1 MSETEPTLL
10 ASEPLPVR
18 SSEVTHVGAGV
29 IALGMDYRIDNE
41 DDDWSNRTQAQKAIF
56 LRPEQREAAIDAV
69 NACKARR
76 KVALAGSPG
85 TGKTWGT
92 HACIVGELLLRDEP
106 VLRTGKNHAT
116 LNFFRRNETTGGV
129 DAWTARWRRPL
140 GDVTSLV
147 YDFRLTAVVDPH
159 EKGIFTQ
166 AISSLSC
173 GVIVVPSDNREK
185 QYPNWG
191 KSQDGKGVVLYT
203 DPPTEAELVVICRA
217 LWNDESQRPG
227 TPKLAGDDL
236 DKEIVERALLVGPC
250 PRYII
255 SWALFDTRV
264 RQIAEK
270 IKETV
275 QDTHNGALIRSYLW
289 RTFPAESGRLQIT
302 YVDDTEKTEYVSTE
316 RSWLWRRRRRWVL
329 NPLVSYKLA
338 EAIPDVLNL
347 IYEVQGGSSA
357 GWFFE
362 RSVCEPAL
370 LHGGKMA
377 VNNFAVE
384 SEDENKTRLSLIST
398 TDLWLPERTL
408 KLATT
413 ESWEVGYGAMKNL
426 GANELLR
433 VPTYNFPF
441 LDFAAQ
447 LSGRRWAFYNTKN
460 GRTTVPTM
468 KASTGLTVLKGLG
481 VVEGKGENMTTV
493 KGQEDAEADVFFVL
507 FDDVTGRPIIDVTGS
522 AEERALFFSHIT
534 LHRLLLKPAAGTK
547 ELHGQVGRAL
557 EQFGFE
563 FINSPGVVEME
574 TAVEKDESGTA
585 P

>member
-1 MSETEPTLL
+1 MAVGMSCGIDPDSTRKSLVLL
-10 ASEPLPVR
+10 R
-18 SSEVTHVGAGV
+18 
-29 IALGMDYRIDNE
+29 R
-41 DDDWSNRTQAQKAIF
+41 
-56 LRPEQREAAIDAV
+56 EQNEAAEDAV
-69 NACKARR
+69 NASEAGW
-76 KVALAGSPG
+76 KVVLAGSPG
-85 TGKTWGT
+85 TGKTFGT
-92 HACIVGELLLRDEP
+92 MFAIVCMLLRRGRP
-106 VLRTGKNHAT
+106 VLRVGKGKFH
-116 LNFFRRNETTGGV
+116 FFKRRSDGGI
-129 DAWTARWRRPL
+129 DAWSAQFNEPL
-140 GDVTSLV
+140 EKATSLV
-147 YDFRLTAVVDPH
+147 RDGNLTAVIDPFEST
-159 EKGIFTQ
+159 EKTKDIGELPCGI
-166 AISSLSC
+166 IL
-173 GVIVVPSDNREK
+173 VPSDNEPYHFPKWEK
-185 QYPNWG
+185 SYG
-191 KSQDGKGVVLYT
+191 SRGVVLYT
-203 DPPTEAELVVICRA
+203 NPPTEAELVVICRA
-217 LWNDESQRPG
+217 LWNDESRRPG
-227 TPKLAGDDL
+227 TPKLAGGDL
-236 DKEIVERALLVGPC
+236 DKEILQRALLVGPC

-255 SWALFDTRV
+255 SWAFFDTRV
-264 RQIAEK
+264 EKIAEK
-270 IKETV
+270 VKQTV
-275 QDTHNGALIRSYLW
+275 QDTRNGALIRSYLW
-289 RTFPAESGRLQIT
+289 RTFATESGRLQIT
-302 YVDDTEKTEYVSTE
+302 YVDDAEKAEYVNTE

-329 NPLVSYKLA
+329 HPLVSYKLA
-338 EAIPDVLNL
+338 ESIPDVLNL

-370 LHGGKMA
+370 LHGGKMV
-377 VNNFAVE
+377 VNNFVVE
-384 SEDENKTRLSLIST
+384 SEDEKKTRLSLIRT
-398 TDLWLPERTL
+398 TDLWLPERKL

-413 ESWEVGYGAMKNL
+413 KSREGGYGAMKNL

-433 VPTYNFPF
+433 VPTHNFPF

-447 LSGRRWAFYNTKN
+447 LSGRRWAFYNAKN

-493 KGQEDAEADVFFVL
+493 KGQEDAGADVFFVL

-534 LHRLLLKPAAGTK
+534 LHRLLLKTAAGTE